1 MPTYEYKCEADH
13 EFEVFQ
19 SFTDKAIDTCPECGA
34 PARKVYSNV
43 GIVFKG
49 SGFYKTDS
57 QKKTETKPEAKT
69 ETRSEKKTET
79 KSETKAPT
87 KSDS

>member
-1 MPTYEYKCEADH
+1 VPTYEYKCEAEH
-13 EFEVFQ
+13 IFEVSQ

-57 QKKTETKPEAKT
+57 QKKTETKS
-69 ETRSEKKTET
+69 ETKPEKKSEP

-87 KSDS
+87 KSDN

>member
-1 MPTYEYKCEADH
+1 MPTYEYKCEAEH
-13 EFEVFQ
+13 QFEVFQ
-19 SFTDKAIDTCPECGA
+19 SFSDKALDTCPECGA

-57 QKKTETKPEAKT
+57 QKK
-69 ETRSEKKTET
+69 SET
-79 KSETKAPT
+79 KSESKTESKSEKKAETKTESKAPT

>member
-1 MPTYEYKCEADH
+1 MPTYEYKCEAEH

-57 QKKTETKPEAKT
+57 QKKTETKS
-69 ETRSEKKTET
+69 ETKSEKKPET

-87 KSDS
+87 KSDN

>member
-1 MPTYEYKCEADH
+1 MPTYEYKCEAEH
-13 EFEVFQ
+13 QFEVFQ
-19 SFTDKAIDTCPECGA
+19 SFTEKAIDTCPECGA
-34 PARKVYSNV
+34 AARKVYSNV

-57 QKKTETKPEAKT
+57 KKKTESKSETKSESK
-69 ETRSEKKTET
+69 SEKKSET
-79 KSETKAPT
+79 KTETKAPT

>member
-1 MPTYEYKCEADH
+1 MPTYEYKCEAEH

-57 QKKTETKPEAKT
+57 QKKTETKS
-69 ETRSEKKTET
+69 ETKSEKKPET

>member
-1 MPTYEYKCEADH
+1 MPTYEYKCEAEH

-57 QKKTETKPEAKT
+57 QKKTET
-69 ETRSEKKTET
+69 RSEKKPET

>member
-1 MPTYEYKCEADH
+1 VPTYEYKCEAEH

-57 QKKTETKPEAKT
+57 QKKTETKSEAK
-69 ETRSEKKTET
+69 SEKKTET

-87 KSDS
+87 KSDN

>member
-1 MPTYEYKCEADH
+1 MPTYEYKCEAEH

-34 PARKVYSNV
+34 PARKVFSNV

-57 QKKTETKPEAKT
+57 QKKTETKSEAKT
-69 ETRSEKKTET
+69 EKKTET

-87 KSDS
+87 KSES

>member
-1 MPTYEYKCEADH
+1 MPTYEYKCEAEH
-13 EFEVFQ
+13 QFEVFQ
-19 SFTDKAIDTCPECGA
+19 SFSDKALDTCPECGA

-57 QKKTETKPEAKT
+57 QKK
-69 ETRSEKKTET
+69 SET
-79 KSETKAPT
+79 KSESKTESKSEKKVETKTESKAPT